1 MTYVIAEPCIGSKDK
16 SCIEVCPVDCIFETE
31 QMLVIDP
38 IICIDCGACEP
49 ECPVQ
54 AIFHDA
60 DLPPEWAE
68 YAEINAAWPTHGVAR
83 VNEMVDAITTP
94 SNARSHE

>member
-1 MTYVIAEPCIGSKDK
+1 MAYVVAEPCIGRKEQ

-38 IICIDCGACEP
+38 TLCIDCGACEP

-54 AIFHDA
+54 AIFHED
-60 DLPPEWAE
+60 DLPAGWSRFV
-68 YAEINAAWPTHGVAR
+68 EINAAWPTDGAQRINELVA
-83 VNEMVDAITTP
+83 AITP
-94 SNARSHE
+94 SSGQTNG